1 MQVEKFMQKMSD
13 GTEISVNRWIP
24 EDEENI
30 RAVVVFS
37 HGMQEHALRYDRV
50 GSEFAAHGYLF
61 NAHDHRGHGKTAYYA
76 ESNKTGMFGKLADK
90 NGFEKVTSDLDE
102 IIDEVKKDYP
112 GKKVILFGH
121 SFGSFVAQNYMEQHG
136 DKISA
141 CILCGTSGPRKGLL
155 KDKLFAD
162 LACVFLGKNKKSEFC
177 QNLAFASYNDHFK
190 DENDR
195 LSWLSKN
202 PSNRMMYKNDSWC
215 GGAPTVSFF
224 RDLASGLAKIHNQKN
239 LKKIPAEL
247 PVLAV
252 YGSDDPVGNYGK
264 SIEKLLEIYRKN
276 GVKNVSSKIYEGDRH
291 EILNEENSDEIL
303 SDIFN
308 WIEKNVSL

>member
-1 MQVEKFMQKMSD
+1 MQVEKFMQKMAD

-30 RAVVVFS
+30 KAIIVFS

-50 GSEFAAHGYLF
+50 GTEFASSGYLF
-61 NAHDHRGHGKTAYYA
+61 TAHDHRGHGKTAYYA
-76 ESNKTGMFGKLADK
+76 EANKTGMFGKLADK
-90 NGFEKVTSDLDE
+90 NGFEKVASDLDE

-121 SFGSFVAQNYMEQHG
+121 SFGSLVAQYYMEQHG
-136 DKISA
+136 DNISA
-141 CILCGTSGPRKGLL
+141 CVLCGTSGPRKGLW
-155 KDKLFAD
+155 KDRIFVN
-162 LACVFLGKNKKSEFC
+162 LAYFFLGKNSKSKFC
-177 QNLAFASYNDHFK
+177 QNLAFASYNERFK
-190 DENDR
+190 GEKDS

-202 PSNRMMYKNDSWC
+202 SANRMMYKNDSWC
-215 GGAPTVSFF
+215 GGVSTVGFF
-224 RDLASGLAKIHNQKN
+224 RDLAAGLSKTHKASNI
-239 LKKIPAEL
+239 KKIPAEL
-247 PVLAV
+247 PILAV

-291 EILNEENSDEIL
+291 ELLNEDNSDEIL
-303 SDIFN
+303 TDIYN